1 MLGSSQPMFV
11 AWGPERI
18 MLYNDGYA
26 PLLGKRHPRALGT
39 SFNEVWHD
47 ILDQVGPFMDQ
58 AYAGVSTHKDDL
70 TLQMYRNGYP
80 EEAHFSFSYT
90 PVRSDTGEVVGMFC
104 ACAESTEAAKAR
116 ASLEVE
122 KERLREL
129 FQQAP
134 GFMVVLRGPQHVF
147 ELVNDAYLQLV
158 GHRRDI
164 VGKPVREALPE
175 VEGQGFFELLD
186 EVYTTGKAF
195 VGRSMPV
202 MLQRHPGG
210 TMEQR
215 YVDLV
220 YQPIT
225 DSSGAVNG
233 IFAEGSD
240 VTDRVQGEF
249 ALRESEARRRQVL
262 NSVTDYAIISTDL
275 DGRVTSWNEG
285 ARRVL
290 GWTEEEMLGQSL
302 HRFFTPEDVAAGQVE
317 KEMRDALG
325 QGVGIDERWHQRKN
339 GERFWA
345 VGELT
350 PLKDDAG
357 TIIGF
362 VKVLRDRTEQRRAE
376 EHQGF
381 LINELNHRVKN
392 TLSTVQAIAS
402 QTFRGDRSVD
412 AGPTFEGRLFALSKA
427 HDVLTRENWE
437 GAELREIV
445 DEAVAP
451 YRRDGKDRFEIKGPK
466 LRLQPR
472 AALAIAMALHELAT
486 NAAKYGSLSISSGHV
501 AIQWSITSSKLRLLN
516 LRWEEKNGPPVS
528 PPSRKGFGT
537 RLIQRSLALDL
548 GGSVDL
554 AYEPT
559 GVVCVVTAPLEAP
572 SKRTS

>member
-26 PLLGKRHPRALGT
+26 PLLGKRHPRALGA

-90 PVRSDTGEVVGMFC
+90 PVRSDAGEVVGMFC
-104 ACAESTEAAKAR
+104 ACSESTEAAKAR

-158 GHRRDI
+158 GHRRDL
-164 VGKPVREALPE
+164 VGKPIREALPE
-175 VEGQGFFELLD
+175 VEGQGYFELLD
-186 EVYTTGKAF
+186 GVYTSGKAF
-195 VGRSMPV
+195 VGRNMPV

-210 TMEQR
+210 AMEQR

-233 IFAEGSD
+233 IFVEGSD
-240 VTDRVQGEF
+240 VTDRVHGEF

-275 DGRVTSWNEG
+275 LGRGTSWNEG

-302 HRFFTPEDVAAGQVE
+302 HRFFTPEDVAAGQAE
-317 KEMRDALG
+317 KEMHDALG
-325 QGVGIDERWHQRKN
+325 QGVGIDERWHQRKS

-357 TIIGF
+357 AIIGF

-376 EHQGF
+376 EHQAF

-402 QTFRGDRSVD
+402 QTFRGERRDDV
-412 AGPTFEGRLFALSKA
+412 GPTFEGRLFALSKA

-451 YRRDGKDRFEIKGPK
+451 YRRDDKDRFEIKGPK

-501 AIQWSITSSKLRLLN
+501 AIQWSITSGKLRLLN

-572 SKRTS
+572 SKRTN

>member
-1 MLGSSQPMFV
+1 MMLGSSQPMFV
-11 AWGPERI
+11 VWGPERLI
-18 MLYNDGYA
+18 LYNDAYA
-26 PLLGKRHPRALGT
+26 PLLGKRHPAALG
-39 SFNEVWHD
+39 SPYGQVWQD
-47 ILDQVGPFMDQ
+47 ILDQVGFFMDR
-58 AYAGVSTHKDDL
+58 AYAGEPTHKADL
-70 TLQMYRNGYP
+70 ALLLHRHNHQ
-80 EEAHFSFSYT
+80 EEAHFSFSLT
-90 PVRSDTGEVVGMFC
+90 PVRDEQGTVTGVFC
-104 ACAESTEAAKAR
+104 ACAETTEAIAAR
-116 ASLEVE
+116 AAV
-122 KERLREL
+122 KAERERFQEL

-134 GFMVVLRGPQHVF
+134 SFMALLRGPEHVI
-147 ELVNDAYLQLV
+147 ELANPGYMSLI
-158 GHRRDI
+158 GHRD
-164 VGKPVREALPE
+164 VLGKPVREALPE
-175 VEGQGFFELLD
+175 VEGQGYFELLD
-186 EVYTTGKAF
+186 EAYRTGKAF
-195 VGRSMPV
+195 SGLSSPVRMP
-202 MLQRHPGG
+202 RTPDG
-210 TMEQR
+210 EPEER
-215 YVDLV
+215 FVDFV

-225 DSSGAVNG
+225 GGDGTIGG
-233 IFAEGSD
+233 IFVEGHD
-240 VTDRVQGEF
+240 VTERVHGEKE
-249 ALRESEARRRQVL
+249 LRESEARRRQIL

-275 DGRVTSWNEG
+275 AGRVTSWNEG

-290 GWTEEEMLGQSL
+290 GWAEEEMLGQTL
-302 HRFFTPEDVAAGQVE
+302 HCFFTPEDVAAGQVE

-325 QGVGIDERWHQRKN
+325 QGVGIDERWHQRKT
-339 GERFWA
+339 GEQFWA

-357 TIIGF
+357 AIIGF

-376 EHQGF
+376 EHQRL

-402 QTFRGDRSVD
+402 QTFRGEHRDD
-412 AGPTFEGRLFALSKA
+412 AGSTFEGRLFALSKA

-486 NAAKYGSLSISSGHV
+486 NAAKYGSLSTSSGNV
-501 AIQWSITSSKLRLLN
+501 AIQWSITSGKLRLLN
-516 LRWEEKNGPPVS
+516 LRWEEKSGPPVS
-528 PPSRKGFGT
+528 TPSRKGFGT

-559 GVVCVVTAPLEAP
+559 GVVCVVTASLEAP
-572 SKRTS
+572 SKRTN